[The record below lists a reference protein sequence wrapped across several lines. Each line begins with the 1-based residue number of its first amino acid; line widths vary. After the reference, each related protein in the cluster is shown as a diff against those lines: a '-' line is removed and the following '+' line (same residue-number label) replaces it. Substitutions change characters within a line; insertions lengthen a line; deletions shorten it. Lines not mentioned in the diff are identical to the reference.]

1 MFERLKDATRPAN
14 TIEPVGIGAPP
25 VPRPVDKTP
34 GEKAAAYTTEPD
46 AIARTYYV
54 EDRGKERRY
63 YDDYKK
69 TALAI
74 RASAEAISSKREDLN
89 TIRAML
95 TMAEARGWTEIKV
108 AGSAEFKRETW
119 IEAQTRD
126 VAAQGYKPSD
136 MDRQEAARRR
146 SERGV
151 EAAPQFATNELR
163 SSAERVP
170 SVQPLEAGQ
179 AAIPVPTVQS
189 EPQKPNARA
198 VQDADATRSP
208 ASPAPANDANKLSAA
223 IFVAE
228 EMFVAQALGTARD
241 PGPTDNKLDRLRTS
255 FDAFEPADA
264 KRISD
269 RIADAL
275 LRQAGRTGDYTTLEA
290 TLPYLP
296 GQTSSSRAA
305 MDKEVTPPSPA
316 DNRKTIKDASAELS
330 PDGRI
335 ILAALSTTID
345 RQMDKLSVEA
355 KVEMKAYVATEL
367 AKKEQAE
374 GPVVLSAQQRALA
387 TAPDPA
393 QQKDAATRPDPTRA
407 IEAEAPRLSRGR

>member
-1 MFERLKDATRPAN
+1 MFERLKDAARPAN
-14 TIEPVGIGAPP
+14 TIEPVGIKTPP
-25 VPRPVDKTP
+25 VPRPEDKKP

-54 EDRGKERRY
+54 EDAGKERRY
-63 YDDYKK
+63 YDDYQKK
-69 TALAI
+69 VLAI

-95 TMAEARGWTEIKV
+95 TMAEARGWAEIKV

-126 VAAQGYKPSD
+126 IAAQGYKPSD

-146 SERGV
+146 SERGH
-151 EAAPQFATNELR
+151 ETPPAAPKPATNEVR
-163 SSAERVP
+163 QAAAPVP
-170 SVQPLEAGQ
+170 LVQPELQ
-179 AAIPVPTVQS
+179 APSARTV
-189 EPQKPNARA
+189 R
-198 VQDADATRSP
+198 DADATRSQSP
-208 ASPAPANDANKLSAA
+208 PAPGNDATKLSAA
-223 IFVAE
+223 VFVAE
-228 EMFVAQALGTARD
+228 EQFVSQALKIARD
-241 PGPTDNKLDRLRTS
+241 PGPDDSKLDKLRTS

-269 RIADAL
+269 RVADAL

-296 GQTSSSRAA
+296 GQSPANRQA
-305 MDKEVTPPSPA
+305 MGNEAPPPSPA
-316 DNRKTIKDASAELS
+316 NDRKTIKDASAELS

-345 RQMDKLSVEA
+345 QQMDKLSVEA
-355 KVEMKAYVATEL
+355 KIEMKAFVATEL

-393 QQKDAATRPDPTRA
+393 HQKDAATPPDPSRA